1 MPKRYRQEITRKE
14 LDSSFIPANHILVEM
29 PLRSDEEQ
37 RTRAGIITGFR
48 SDETFEHGEHAAD
61 TAQVYGKVVRVPE
74 RLYFNPDD
82 ENGMPWECDMEIGE
96 DDIVFF
102 SALESKNAVEIECES
117 KVYKSIPYQD
127 CYCAKREIWVDKWT
141 QKKETIVI
149 MLNGFI
155 LCEPVYLENVSALD
169 VISQDKID
177 KSRGIVRFIG
187 EPVKRYIREQYTDIA
202 DIQVGDLVQFDPQS
216 PLYYLERNKFTS
228 VFNDDKLYFVVQ
240 RRRISLILKR
250 NGKKEAI

>member
-74 RLYFNPDD
+74 R
-82 ENGMPWECDMEIGE
+82 
-96 DDIVFF
+96 
-102 SALESKNAVEIECES
+102 KNADEIECES